1 MDEIIDERLEQK
13 YWFENLDEVD
23 DDNQPDDDGFE
34 L

>member
-13 YWFENLDEVD
+13 YLFESLDEAD
-23 DDNQPDDDGFE
+23 DDTLPDDDGFE